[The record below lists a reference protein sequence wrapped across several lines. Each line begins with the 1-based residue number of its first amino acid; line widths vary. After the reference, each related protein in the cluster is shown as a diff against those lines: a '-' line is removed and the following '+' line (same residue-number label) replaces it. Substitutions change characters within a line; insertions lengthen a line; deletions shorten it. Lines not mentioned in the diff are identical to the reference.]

1 MEAFS
6 MIRGWR
12 FMLVLVVLLGA
23 AWPASAQEDHG
34 ARISG
39 SFSGVLGEGDASIG
53 FGGAVGY
60 RFSPRVGID
69 FEAIGL
75 PDFKINESERGGRG
89 VAFLS
94 QFVTEF
100 PSPAHWLTPYVLG
113 GGGVANVT
121 RQSVFPLIAGD
132 DIRRMLG
139 RDRRFPVEPDFPLGG
154 PTGRAETS
162 LALTVGGGIDFNIW
176 RKLAVG
182 PNISYM
188 KLFGNFQ
195 DLDLTRIGARAA
207 YRF

>member
-1 MEAFS
+1 

-12 FMLVLVVLLGA
+12 LTLVLVVVLGA

-34 ARISG
+34 ARVSG

-53 FGGAVGY
+53 WGGSVGY
-60 RFSPRVGID
+60 RFTPRAGMD
-69 FEAIGL
+69 FEVVGL
-75 PDFKINESERGGRG
+75 PDFKINEHELGGRG

-121 RQSVFPLIAGD
+121 RQQT
-132 DIRRMLG
+132 
-139 RDRRFPVEPDFPLGG
+139 FPVEPDGRTLVTRGRNFRGG
-154 PTGRAETS
+154 LNDFIGRGIGRAETS
-162 LALTVGGGIDFNIW
+162 LALTVGGGVDFNILG
-176 RKLAVG
+176 KLAVG
-182 PNISYM
+182 PNISFM
-188 KLFGNFQ
+188 KLFGNFE

>member
-1 MEAFS
+1 MT
-6 MIRGWR
+6 RGVR
-12 FMLVLVVLLGA
+12 LVLMVVMVSA
-23 AWPASAQEDHG
+23 AALPVSAQEDHG

-39 SFSGVLGEGDASIG
+39 SFSGVLGEGDANIG

-60 RFSPRVGID
+60 RFSPHVGID
-69 FEAIGL
+69 FEVVGL
-75 PDFKINESERGGRG
+75 PDFSINDFERGGRG

-94 QFVTEF
+94 QFVSEF

-121 RQSVFPLIAGD
+121 RQLNFPLYTGG
-132 DIRRMLG
+132 DIRRLFPS
-139 RDRRFPVEPDFPLGG
+139 DRRFPVDPLDPIGRT
-154 PTGRAETS
+154 PGRAETS
-162 LALTVGGGIDFNIW
+162 LALTVGGGVDFNIW
-176 RKLAVG
+176 GKLAVG

-188 KLFGNFQ
+188 KLFGNFE

>member
-1 MEAFS
+1 
-6 MIRGWR
+6 
-12 FMLVLVVLLGA
+12 LVLVFAGLLA
-23 AWPASAQEDHG
+23 AAMPASAQEDHG

-39 SFSGVLGEGDASIG
+39 SFSGVLGEGDTNMG

-60 RFSPRVGID
+60 RFSPRFGMD
-69 FEAIGL
+69 FEVVGL
-75 PDFKINESERGGRG
+75 PDFSINDFERGGRG

-94 QFVTEF
+94 QFVSEF

-121 RQSVFPLIAGD
+121 RQLNIPFFTGGEVRRLFP
-132 DIRRMLG
+132 
-139 RDRRFPVEPDFPLGG
+139 RDGPFPVDPFDPIGRT
-154 PTGRAETS
+154 PGRAETS
-162 LALTVGGGIDFNIW
+162 LALTVGGGVDFNIW
-176 RKLAVG
+176 GGLAVG

-188 KLFGNFQ
+188 KLFGSVQ

>member
-1 MEAFS
+1 MT
-6 MIRGWR
+6 RGWR
-12 FMLVLVVLLGA
+12 FVLGLVVLLGA
-23 AWPASAQEDHG
+23 AWPASAQEDQG

-39 SFSGVLGEGDASIG
+39 SFSGVLGEGDASMG

-60 RFSPRVGID
+60 RFSSRVGID
-69 FEAIGL
+69 FEAVGL
-75 PDFKINESERGGRG
+75 PDFKINENERGGRG

-121 RQSVFPLIAGD
+121 RQSTFPRIAGD
-132 DIRRMLG
+132 DIRRLFAE
-139 RDRRFPVEPDFPLGG
+139 DRRFPVEPNYPIGG

-162 LALTVGGGIDFNIW
+162 LALTVGGGVDFNIW
-176 RKLAVG
+176 GKLAVG
-182 PNISYM
+182 PNITFM
-188 KLFGNFQ
+188 KLFGNYE

-207 YRF
+207 FRF

>member
-1 MEAFS
+1 
-6 MIRGWR
+6 
-12 FMLVLVVLLGA
+12 MLVVAVVLGA
-23 AWPASAQEDHG
+23 PWPASAQEDHG

-53 FGGAVGY
+53 WGGSVGY
-60 RFSPRVGID
+60 RFTPRAGID
-69 FEAIGL
+69 FEVVGL
-75 PDFKINESERGGRG
+75 PDFKINENELGGRG

-121 RQSVFPLIAGD
+121 RDAFSRFSGD
-132 DIRRMLG
+132 DIRRLVAG
-139 RDRRFPVEPDFPLGG
+139 DRRFPVEPNYPIGG

-162 LALTVGGGIDFNIW
+162 LALTIGGGVDFNILG
-176 RKLAVG
+176 KLAVG
-182 PNISYM
+182 PNISFM
-188 KLFGNFQ
+188 KLFGTFQ